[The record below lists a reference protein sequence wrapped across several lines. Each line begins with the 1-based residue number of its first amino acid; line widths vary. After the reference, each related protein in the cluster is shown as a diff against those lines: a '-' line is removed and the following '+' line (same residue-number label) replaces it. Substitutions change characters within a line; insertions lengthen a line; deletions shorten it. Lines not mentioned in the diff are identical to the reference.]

1 MMPVDMTIK
10 AKDLGAER
18 QIAEMLARV
27 RNLRPATKV
36 IGEAGLASI
45 QRNFEEGGRP
55 KKWKSLAAAT
65 IKQRRRQKKW
75 PGQILVRRGVSGG
88 LLGSISYR
96 AYPSKVRWSAKKI
109 YAAIQHLGGRAGR
122 GHKVKI
128 PARAY
133 MLMQREDRGE
143 FIEILRDYIFEGR
156 A

>member
-1 MMPVDMTIK
+1 MPVDIK
-10 AKDLGAER
+10 IRTRDLGVER
-18 QIAEMLARV
+18 KIAQMLARIKYV
-27 RNLRPATKV
+27 RPAMKI
-36 IGEAGLASI
+36 IGEAGLTSI

-55 KKWKSLAAAT
+55 KKWKPLAAST
-65 IKQRRRQKKW
+65 IRQRRRQKKW

-96 AYPSKVRWSAKKI
+96 AYPSKVRWTAKKI

-133 MLMQREDRGE
+133 MLMQREDRKE
-143 FIEILRDYIFEGR
+143 FIDILRDYLFEGR